1 MKRLIGSAALALAV
15 MGTTALSALAQE
27 TIKIGYVDP
36 LSGGGASI
44 GQIGLNQLNFIA
56 DEINAKGGVNG
67 KQVQIVG
74 YDNQTNP
81 QVSLVQVQKAIDE
94 GIKVIVQGNGSSVAV
109 AVSDFITKYNDRN
122 PGENI
127 VHLNYAAIDPV
138 LTNEKCSYWHF
149 TWDASADIKM
159 EALTNFM
166 KDKED
171 IKKVYLIS
179 QDYSFG
185 HAVAGAAKRM
195 LEEKRSDI
203 EIVGDEYHPLVR
215 ITDFAP
221 YVAKIRASGAD
232 TVITGNWGQDLALLI
247 KAAGEAGLDVDWYTF
262 YAGGAGAPTAI
273 KQANLENRVFQIN
286 EGINNLG
293 YGPAEERAGAYMERF
308 SSAPVYFPRVFN
320 MMDMVF
326 QAMEDAGSEDPGEFI
341 PKLIDMKHN
350 SFAKGEEGFMRADDH
365 QFFQPLYI
373 AALGELGEGEKF
385 DEEHTGW
392 GWKLAATVP
401 TEETLL
407 PTTCEMERP

>member
-1 MKRLIGSAALALAV
+1 MKTLIGSAALALSLLGA
-15 MGTTALSALAQE
+15 TALSAFAQDKL
-27 TIKIGYVDP
+27 KIGYVDP

-67 KQVQIVG
+67 KQVEVVG

-81 QVSLVQVQKAIDE
+81 QISLVQVQKAIDE

-109 AVSDFITKYNDRN
+109 AVSDFVTKYNDRN
-122 PGENI
+122 PGANI

-149 TWDASADIKM
+149 TWDASAAIKM
-159 EALTNFM
+159 EALTNFI
-166 KDKED
+166 KDKQD
-171 IKKVYLIS
+171 LKKVYLIS

-185 HAVAGAAKRM
+185 HAVAGAAKSM
-195 LEEKRSDI
+195 LQAKRPDV
-203 EIVGDEYHPLVR
+203 EIVGDEFHPLVK

-221 YVAKIRASGAD
+221 YVAKIKASGAD

-247 KAAGEAGLDVDWYTF
+247 KAAGQAGLNVNWYTF

-273 KQANLENRVFQIN
+273 KQAGLENKVFQIN
-286 EGINNLG
+286 EGINNQG
-293 YGPAEERAGAYMERF
+293 YGPAEERAGALMKRF
-308 SSAPVYFPRVFN
+308 SDAPVYYPRMFN

-326 QAMEDAGSEDPGEFI
+326 NAMTEAKSEDPGDFV
-341 PKLIDMKHN
+341 PKLEGMKHK
-350 SFAKGEEGFMRADDH
+350 SFAAGAEGFMRADDH

-373 AALGELGEGEKF
+373 STLGPLEAGQKF

-392 GWKLAATVP
+392 GWKMAAEVP
-401 TEETLL
+401 TESTLL
-407 PTTCEMERP
+407 PTTCAMKRP

>member
-1 MKRLIGSAALALAV
+1 MKRLIGSTVLALSLLGA
-15 MGTTALSALAQE
+15 TAISALAQD
-27 TIKIGYVDP
+27 TLKIGYVDP

-44 GQIGLNQLNFIA
+44 GQIGMNQLNFIT

-67 KQVQIVG
+67 KKVEIVG

-81 QVSLVQVQKAIDE
+81 QISLVQVQKAIDE

-122 PGENI
+122 PGANI

-149 TWDASADIKM
+149 TWDASAAIKM
-159 EALTNFM
+159 EALTNFI
-166 KDKED
+166 KDKKD
-171 IKKVYLIS
+171 VKKVYLIS

-185 HAVAGAAKRM
+185 HAVAGAAKSM
-195 LEEKRSDI
+195 LQAKRPDV
-203 EIVGDEYHPLVR
+203 EIVGDEFHPLVK

-221 YVAKIRASGAD
+221 YVAKIKASGAD

-247 KAAGEAGLDVDWYTF
+247 KAAGQAGLDVDWYTF
-262 YAGGAGAPTAI
+262 YAGGAGGPTAI
-273 KQANLENRVFQIN
+273 KQANLADRVFQIN
-286 EGINNLG
+286 EGINNQG
-293 YGPAEERAGAYMERF
+293 YGPAEERAGALMKRF
-308 SSAPVYFPRVFN
+308 ANAPVYYPRMFN

-326 QAMEDAGSEDPGEFI
+326 QAMTEAKSEDPGDFV
-341 PKLIDMKHN
+341 PKLEGMKHN
-350 SFAKGEEGFMRADDH
+350 SFAAGAEGFLRADDH

-373 AALGELGEGEKF
+373 STLGPLDAGQKF

-392 GWKLAATVP
+392 GWKMAAEIP
-401 TEETLL
+401 TESTLL
-407 PTTCEMERP
+407 PTTCEMKRP

>member
-1 MKRLIGSAALALAV
+1 MKRLIGSTVLALSLLGA
-15 MGTTALSALAQE
+15 TAISALAQD
-27 TIKIGYVDP
+27 TLKIGYVDP

-44 GQIGLNQLNFIA
+44 GQIGMNQLNFIA

-67 KQVQIVG
+67 KKVEIVG

-81 QVSLVQVQKAIDE
+81 QISLVQVQKAIDE

-122 PGENI
+122 PGANI

-149 TWDASADIKM
+149 TWDASAAIKM
-159 EALTNFM
+159 EALTNFI
-166 KDKED
+166 KDKKD
-171 IKKVYLIS
+171 VKKVYLIS

-185 HAVAGAAKRM
+185 HAVAGAAKSM
-195 LEEKRSDI
+195 LQAKRPDV
-203 EIVGDEYHPLVR
+203 EIVGDEFHPLVK

-221 YVAKIRASGAD
+221 YVAKIKASGAD

-247 KAAGEAGLDVDWYTF
+247 KAAGQAGLDVNWYTF
-262 YAGGAGAPTAI
+262 YAGGAGGPTAI
-273 KQANLENRVFQIN
+273 KQANLADRVFQIN
-286 EGINNLG
+286 EGINNQG
-293 YGPAEERAGAYMERF
+293 YGPAEERAGALMKRF
-308 SSAPVYFPRVFN
+308 ANAPVYYPRMFN

-326 QAMEDAGSEDPGEFI
+326 QAMTEAKSEDPGDFV
-341 PKLIDMKHN
+341 PKLEGMKHN
-350 SFAKGEEGFMRADDH
+350 SFAAGAEGFLRAEDH

-373 AALGELGEGEKF
+373 STLGPLDAGQKF

-392 GWKLAATVP
+392 GWKMAAEIP
-401 TEETLL
+401 TESTLL
-407 PTTCEMERP
+407 PTTCEMKRP

>member
-1 MKRLIGSAALALAV
+1 MRNLLTSTALALTVLA
-15 MGTTALSALAQE
+15 SAGLPAMAQE
-27 TIKIGYVDP
+27 TLKIGYVDP

-44 GQIGLNQLNFIA
+44 GQIGMNQLNFIA

-67 KQVQIVG
+67 KQVEVVG
-74 YDNQTNP
+74 YDNQLNP
-81 QVSLVQVQKAIDE
+81 QISLVQVQKAIDD
-94 GIKVIVQGNGSSVAV
+94 GIQIIVQGNGSSVAV
-109 AVSDFITKYNDRN
+109 AVSDFVTKYNERN
-122 PGENI
+122 PGANI

-159 EALTNFM
+159 EALTNFI
-166 KDKED
+166 KED
-171 IKKVYLIS
+171 QNLQKVYLIS

-195 LEEKRSDI
+195 LEAKRPDV
-203 EIVGDEYHPLVR
+203 EIVGDEYHPLVK

-221 YVAKIRASGAD
+221 YVAKIQASGAD

-247 KAAGEAGLDVDWYTF
+247 KAAGQAGLDVNWYTL

-273 KQANLENRVFQIN
+273 KQAGLENKVFQIN
-286 EGINNLG
+286 EGINNQG
-293 YGPAEERAGAYMERF
+293 YGPAEERAGALMSRF
-308 SSAPVYFPRVFN
+308 SDAPVYYPRMFN

-326 QAMEDAGSEDPGEFI
+326 AAIEEAGSDDPGDFI
-341 PKLIDMKHN
+341 PKLEGMKHD
-350 SFAKGEEGFMRADDH
+350 SFAAGDEGFMRADDH

-373 AALGELGEGEKF
+373 STLGALEDGQKF

-392 GWKLAATVP
+392 GWKMAAAVP
-401 TEETLL
+401 TESTLL
-407 PTTCEMERP
+407 ETTCEMERP

>member
-1 MKRLIGSAALALAV
+1 MRKLIGSAALALSLLGA
-15 MGTTALSALAQE
+15 TALSALAQD
-27 TIKIGYVDP
+27 TLKIGYVDP

-44 GQIGLNQLNFIA
+44 GQIGMNQLNFIA

-67 KQVQIVG
+67 KKVEVVG

-81 QVSLVQVQKAIDE
+81 QISLVQVQKAIDE

-122 PGENI
+122 PGANI

-149 TWDASADIKM
+149 TWDASAAIKM
-159 EALTNFM
+159 EALTNFI
-166 KDKED
+166 KDKQEV
-171 IKKVYLIS
+171 KKVYLIS

-185 HAVAGAAKRM
+185 HAVAGAAKSM
-195 LEEKRSDI
+195 LTAKRPDV
-203 EIVGDEYHPLVR
+203 EIVGDEFHPLVK

-221 YVAKIRASGAD
+221 YVAKIKASGAD

-247 KAAGEAGLDVDWYTF
+247 KAAGQAGLDVNWYTF

-273 KQANLENRVFQIN
+273 KQAGLENKVFQIN
-286 EGINNLG
+286 EGINNQG
-293 YGPAEERAGAYMERF
+293 YGPAEERAGALMKRF
-308 SSAPVYFPRVFN
+308 SDAPVYYPRMFN

-326 QAMEDAGSEDPGEFI
+326 AAMTEAKSEDPGDFV
-341 PKLIDMKHN
+341 PKLEGLKHQ
-350 SFAKGEEGFMRADDH
+350 SFAAGAEGFMRADDH

-373 AALGELGEGEKF
+373 STLGTLEPGQKF

-392 GWKLAATVP
+392 GWKMAAEVP
-401 TEETLL
+401 TESTLL
-407 PTTCEMERP
+407 PTTCAMKRP